1 MLGGLGHGFSYE
13 TSHFITSPPPPPPPP
28 PLRWVFF
35 SSSIPYLSKKTE
47 LCLNGKKKQEEMK
60 PAAFTEIEEPWKY
73 PNYGSRKKQL
83 KNEQL
88 EQIMKEID
96 AEGEEVPRTTLR
108 MVEEM
113 LATLSA

>member
-1 MLGGLGHGFSYE
+1 
-13 TSHFITSPPPPPPPP
+13 
-28 PLRWVFF
+28 
-35 SSSIPYLSKKTE
+35 
-47 LCLNGKKKQEEMK
+47 MK
-60 PAAFTEIEEPWKY
+60 PAAFAETEEPWKY

-96 AEGEEVPRTTLR
+96 AEGEEVVGTALR

-113 LATLSA
+113 LAKLSA